1 MTPVLTPGAG
11 LDWQTLSNG
20 TRMLMVPSSSNSIV
34 AAIVFFP
41 LPGAVESPK
50 EAGILSFTLRMLM
63 RGTRSRTNA
72 ELADAIEALGTNIGC
87 ELADDYSYAHM
98 VATSDSFAES
108 MELLAEVIREPA
120 FEPEEI
126 EKERQSTLAAIRR
139 SEDDLFSLTAKQ
151 WLREL
156 YGDHGYGLPT
166 IGFQETVGE
175 FTREQIVH
183 VHSEILNPADY
194 RVVLVGN
201 FDPEGAAEM
210 VERLFPPVSTDS
222 DSGQSSMIS
231 VRLPIYRTG
240 GASRVTRDCE
250 QSYLVCGY
258 PSCSTTHPDWPAVRA
273 LNAVLGEG
281 MSSRLFL
288 KLRDEKGLAYATG
301 SSYAALKLGGHLF
314 GYIGTKPES
323 LQTAR
328 DGMLE
333 LFEQIRTELVPTEEL
348 TRSKNY
354 LIGKFLIDHQTNYKR
369 AFYLGHF
376 EMTGVGIQRDYSFA
390 DVIAAVTPEQV
401 RAAAQKYLGEPTFA
415 ELVPE
420 NS

>member
-1 MTPVLTPGAG
+1 MSSIFVPNADLE
-11 LDWQTLSNG
+11 WQTLSNG
-20 TRMLMVPSSSNSIV
+20 MRALMVPSSSNSIV

-50 EAGILSFTLRMLM
+50 EAGILSFMFRMLM

-98 VATSDSFAES
+98 VATSDSFVES
-108 MELLAEVIREPA
+108 MELLAEVIRQPA

-139 SEDDLFSLTAKQ
+139 SEDDLFSLTMKQ

-183 VHSEILNPADY
+183 VHSEVLNPADY
-194 RVVLVGN
+194 HVVLVGN
-201 FDPEGAAEM
+201 FDPGQAAGIL
-210 VERLFPPVSTDS
+210 ERLFPETDNDYAS
-222 DSGQSSMIS
+222 DGSSMIS
-231 VRLPIYRTG
+231 VRLPLYRTG
-240 GASRVTRDCE
+240 GTSRVSRDCE

-258 PSCSTTHPDWPAVRA
+258 PSCSATHPDWPAVRA

-328 DGMLE
+328 EGMLE
-333 LFEQIRTELVPTEEL
+333 QFEQIRTELVPTDEL
-348 TRSKNY
+348 TRAKNY

-376 EMTGVGIQRDYSFA
+376 EMTGVGIQRDHHFP
-390 DVIAAVTPEQV
+390 DLIAAVTPEQV
-401 RAAAQKYLGEPTFA
+401 QEAARKYLLEATFA

-420 NS
+420 GS